1 MPELVIWST
10 LAAALGVTELV
21 FAGRGRRDG
30 PDARASDLLAVSAT
44 VVALAVPVILAL
56 AGVARSDAVSA
67 IVGCCLATGGI
78 VLRVAAMVGLRG
90 RYRLTPQSEPESPY
104 LVSGGVYAVV
114 RHPGYLALVG
124 VLAGLALVAA
134 GPVGLCA
141 LPPVAA
147 AALLRIAGEE
157 RILADEFGEEYA
169 RYRTRVTWRLVPW
182 LY

>member
-21 FAGRGRRDG
+21 FAGRGRRDD

-44 VVALAVPVILAL
+44 VAALTAPVAAGL
-56 AGVARSDAVSA
+56 AGIAHADPVSA

-78 VLRVAAMVGLRG
+78 VLRVAAMAGLRG
-90 RYRLTPQSEPESPY
+90 RYHLTPQTEPEAPF
-104 LVSGGVYAVV
+104 LVIDGVYAVV
-114 RHPGYLALVG
+114 RHPGYLALLA
-124 VLAGLALVAA
+124 VLAGLAVVAA
-134 GPVGLCA
+134 GPLGLLA

-157 RILADEFGEEYA
+157 RILAGEFGEEYE
-169 RYRTRVTWRLVPW
+169 RYRARVTWRLVPW